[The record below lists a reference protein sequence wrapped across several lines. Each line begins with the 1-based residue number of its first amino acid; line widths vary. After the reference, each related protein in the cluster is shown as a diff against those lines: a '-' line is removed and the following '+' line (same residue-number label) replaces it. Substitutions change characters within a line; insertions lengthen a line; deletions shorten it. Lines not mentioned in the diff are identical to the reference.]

1 MKKDTILN
9 ICFFGLSTIVLIL
22 LGLIL
27 KLSIIQFVLY
37 VPIVC
42 FINITFYYFNK
53 WIRQYLNPNQYPDNK
68 WYRKHLQRNMDVIL
82 LGNSITKEN
91 IRFEDLGLSGFDFSL
106 RRQTLIQDFYVLKQ
120 FFSIL
125 KTNGIAVF
133 SLSALDIDCWLTPP
147 SDKRP
152 YLFNFFG
159 FSISTNKNYLF
170 LVKILARLPILM
182 TRPSDIL
189 WFIKSKFKKP
199 IESEIN
205 QFIKRFDEKIIADN
219 DMSQIQDLIN
229 EIKTFCEIRN
239 IIPIFILLPVSEKNN
254 FQISVPKQLNDWCIS
269 NGIHCYNYWDNST
282 YISKNLYLD
291 DGIRFNQLGLNLFNK
306 ELKSI
311 ITNINNKS

>member
-1 MKKDTILN
+1 
-9 ICFFGLSTIVLIL
+9 
-22 LGLIL
+22 
-27 KLSIIQFVLY
+27 
-37 VPIVC
+37 
-42 FINITFYYFNK
+42 
-53 WIRQYLNPNQYPDNK
+53 
-68 WYRKHLQRNMDVIL
+68 
-82 LGNSITKEN
+82 
-91 IRFEDLGLSGFDFSL
+91 
-106 RRQTLIQDFYVLKQ
+106 
-120 FFSIL
+120 
-125 KTNGIAVF
+125 
-133 SLSALDIDCWLTPP
+133 
-147 SDKRP
+147 
-152 YLFNFFG
+152 
-159 FSISTNKNYLF
+159 
-170 LVKILARLPILM
+170 M